1 VLACHWSPTHHPI
14 PPTDGKCRKSNHDPA
29 GSAIRLRHPRGSGI
43 ICRICQEDVVRPSI
57 RCPYR
62 WDLLTVAPDGT
73 MMLRPTKSARE
84 LGASRRWG
92 ASLYAC
98 GQDRARGQHVG
109 SPDRSGR
116 DQAARDPARLRV
128 KPTQVAKLVES
139 LYRGYPSGSLLF
151 WQTDD
156 APETRQVSI
165 TNPPPQPAVVPLYLL
180 DGQQR
185 LTSLHRVLTDHPQ
198 AAIVFNVEKE
208 TFQNQSAATVKDPR
222 WIKVY
227 DVLKPDADL
236 WSLVNE
242 LHQANP
248 DLVPNDISNRLQRLA
263 AIASHKFHME
273 VLREFPYEEVTQIF
287 VRVNSGGRPLKTSD
301 LALATLSARWP
312 GVLSKLEDE
321 AEHWATRGYGDV
333 DVTFLTRAL
342 TGAVLGRG
350 LSAWSHAR
358 LVAATDDELKRGWT
372 TVQKG
377 LRHLVPLLQNNLGVT
392 HSKLL
397 PSMVVLLPLIV
408 LLGERPDGP
417 LDNESADGIL
427 YWMLVATIRNR
438 YSGSTD
444 TRLGQDIPA
453 ARTDKPVRQLLA
465 SLGVVSS
472 GLAVVPQ
479 DLIGRSVGSP
489 FFFLSFL
496 VVKEAGAKDWWDNVA
511 ISAAAEGTQKLDY
524 HHIHPQATLKNH
536 AERYTKAE
544 INDLANLAFISGKAN
559 RKISQRSPELYFPTV
574 GDDDLRAHLIPLDKQ
589 LRDASAYRSFLA
601 ARRALLATKMTNLL
615 DRFKPGWLGA
625 VAEPVDPIAG
635 SVLEFVLYEAPTGDA
650 LLAVTARRSAAT
662 WVGTVSAVDL
672 ENVLSSAASGVDGDL
687 VVGGESVPVQVSDD
701 TIEIPI
707 GPFLV
712 TGSATEWRKVLD
724 REWSDAQ
731 PISDYEA
738 VTTPPPWSG
747 DRAMFPVTSV
757 D

>member
-1 VLACHWSPTHHPI
+1 MPVDKTEREVSTLVSQI
-14 PPTDGKCRKSNHDPA
+14 
-29 GSAIRLRHPRGSGI
+29 
-43 ICRICQEDVVRPSI
+43 
-57 RCPYR
+57 
-62 WDLLTVAPDGT
+62 
-73 MMLRPTKSARE
+73 E
-84 LGASRRWG
+84 LGEIK
-92 ASLYAC
+92 LPEI
-98 GQDRARGQHVG
+98 QRGYVW
-109 SPDRSGR
+109 
-116 DQAARDPARLRV
+116 

-156 APETRQVSI
+156 APEIRRIAIASPVA
-165 TNPPPQPAVVPLYLL
+165 QPAVIPLYLL

-198 AAIVFNVEKE
+198 AAIVFNIEKE
-208 TFQNQSAATVKDPR
+208 TFQNQSAATAKDPR

-227 DVLKPDADL
+227 DVLKPGVEQYE
-236 WSLVNE
+236 LVGK
-242 LHQANP
+242 LHQTNP
-248 DLVPNDISNRLQRLA
+248 DLAPNDISKRLQRLA
-263 AIASHKFHME
+263 TIPNHKFHME

-287 VRVNSGGRPLKTSD
+287 VRVNSGGRSLKTSD

-321 AEHWATRGYGDV
+321 AAHWAARGYRDI

-358 LVAATDDELKRGWT
+358 LVAATDAQLEHGWA
-372 TVQKG
+372 TVQHG

-408 LLGERPDGP
+408 LLGERPDSP
-417 LDNESADGIL
+417 LDTASTNGIL
-427 YWMLVATIRNR
+427 YWLLVATIRNR

-453 ARTDKPVRQLLA
+453 ARTDTPVRQLLA
-465 SLGVVSS
+465 NLGVVRS
-472 GLAVVPQ
+472 GLSVVPQ

-489 FFFLSFL
+489 FFFLAFL
-496 VVKEAGAKDWWDNVA
+496 VTKEAGAKDWWGNVG
-511 ISAAAEGTQKLDY
+511 ISVAAEGSQTLEY

-559 RKISQRSPELYFPTV
+559 RKISQRSPADYFPTV
-574 GDDDLRAHLIPLDKQ
+574 GEPELRAHLIPLEES
-589 LRDASAYRSFLA
+589 LRDANAYRSFLA
-601 ARRALLATKMTNLL
+601 ARRVLLAERMTGLL
-615 DRFKPGWLGA
+615 DRFKPDWLDAA
-625 VAEPVDPIAG
+625 VEPVDPIAG
-635 SVLEFVLYEAPTGDA
+635 SVLEFVLYEDPAGDDII
-650 LLAVTARRSAAT
+650 AVTARCADTT
-662 WVGTVSAVDL
+662 WTGTVSAVELD
-672 ENVLSSAASGVDGDL
+672 NVLDAAAAGVDGDL
-687 VVGGESVPVQVSDD
+687 LAAGDSVPVRVSDD
-701 TIEIPI
+701 TIEVTI

-712 TGSATEWRKVLD
+712 TGSSTEWRKVLD
-724 REWSDAQ
+724 REQADAQ
-731 PISDYEA
+731 PVSSY
-738 VTTPPPWSG
+738 VPSTGSSWGG
-747 DRAMFPVTSV
+747 DRSVFPVTSV

>member
-1 VLACHWSPTHHPI
+1 MPVDKTEREVSTLVDQVALGEIKLPEI
-14 PPTDGKCRKSNHDPA
+14 Q
-29 GSAIRLRHPRGSGI
+29 RGY
-43 ICRICQEDVVRPSI
+43 V
-57 RCPYR
+57 
-62 WDLLTVAPDGT
+62 W
-73 MMLRPTKSARE
+73 
-84 LGASRRWG
+84 
-92 ASLYAC
+92 
-98 GQDRARGQHVG
+98 
-109 SPDRSGR
+109 
-116 DQAARDPARLRV
+116 

-156 APETRQVSI
+156 APQTRRIAVGG
-165 TNPPPQPAVVPLYLL
+165 PVAQPAVIPLYLL

-198 AAIVFNVEKE
+198 AAIVFNIERE
-208 TFQNQSAATVKDPR
+208 TFQNQSAATAKDPR

-227 DVLKPDADL
+227 DVLKPGVDL
-236 WSLVNE
+236 WELVND
-242 LHQANP
+242 LHQANH
-248 DLVPNDISNRLQRLA
+248 DLSPNDISKRLQRLA
-263 AIASHKFHME
+263 AIPDHKFHME

-287 VRVNSGGRPLKTSD
+287 VRVNSGGRSLKTSD

-312 GVLSKLEDE
+312 GVLSKLEAE
-321 AEHWATRGYGDV
+321 AAHWTVRGYGDV

-358 LVAATDDELKRGWT
+358 LVSATDDELEQGWA
-372 TVQKG
+372 TVQRG

-417 LDNESADGIL
+417 LDTASANGIL
-427 YWMLVATIRNR
+427 YWLLVATIRNR

-453 ARTDKPVRQLLA
+453 ARTDTPVRQLLA
-465 SLGVVSS
+465 NLGVVRS

-489 FFFLSFL
+489 FFFLAFL
-496 VVKEAGAKDWWDNVA
+496 VAKEAGAKDWWGSVG
-511 ISAAAEGTQKLDY
+511 ISAAAEGSQTLEY

-559 RKISQRSPELYFPTV
+559 RKISQRSPADYFPTV
-574 GDDDLRAHLIPLDKQ
+574 GDEELRAHLIPLDES

-601 ARRALLATKMTNLL
+601 ARRILLAEKMTGLL
-615 DRFKPGWLGA
+615 DRFKPDRLDA
-625 VAEPVDPIAG
+625 TAEPVDPIAG
-635 SVLEFVLYEAPTGDA
+635 SVLEFVLYENPAGDDVIG
-650 LLAVTARRSAAT
+650 VTARSEDTVWAGPISAIEL
-662 WVGTVSAVDL
+662 D
-672 ENVLSSAASGVDGDL
+672 NVLSAAAAGVDGDL
-687 VVGGESVPVQVSDD
+687 VVAGDSVPVRVSDD
-701 TIEIPI
+701 AIEIPI

-712 TGSATEWRKVLD
+712 TGSASEWHKVLD
-724 REWSDAQ
+724 RERSDAQ
-731 PISDYEA
+731 PISGYVA
-738 VTTPPPWSG
+738 PITSAWSG
-747 DRAMFPVTSV
+747 DRSVFPVTSV